1 MAQSIYISI
10 WLNISIKDQRGW
22 YFIKTISKDIP
33 LAEITLRKY
42 PKPFNL
48 EQRELVKKICLSIG
62 LLQPGDS
69 RDIITDILHA
79 FVKQKKELSSKEVE
93 DFAIQQRK
101 QLNLPQVGIASSNIR
116 RQLKRL
122 KDLFLIERVGNNYRI
137 TENAKFSEI
146 FAEKI
151 EKYYL
156 QTILERV
163 KEYFSAID
171 EAHEWNISTSRGF
184 FFIARTS

>member
-1 MAQSIYISI
+1 M
-10 WLNISIKDQRGW
+10 NISK
-22 YFIKTISKDIP
+22 KKHSKLSISKDIP

-48 EQRELVKKICLSIG
+48 EQRELVKKLCLSIG

-69 RDIITDILHA
+69 RDIIVDILHA
-79 FVKQKKELSSKEVE
+79 FVKQRKELSSKDVE
-93 DFAIQQRK
+93 NFAIQQRK

-163 KEYFSAID
+163 KEYFQAID
-171 EAHEWNISTSRGF
+171 EF
-184 FFIARTS
+184 K